1 MTSIRQRLCLSC
13 SPLCFQHPTW
23 FPNSVTLAT
32 GGRSV
37 ELGLST
43 LLWHNIQRAHMHTH
57 SLSHSAVSWM
67 AASKKTC
74 PCPDHRNLCVSF
86 FTKGIFPDE
95 FWDEINLD
103 YTDPLTCVIPRGRQ
117 REFETDSRG
126 GRAWSDRA
134 TSQGLPEA
142 ARSWKRQGSTIFP
155 APSKKA
161 VLILDFWPSKLSISF
176 CCFKAVN
183 VWKFIMAARGNCC
196 IYIYSHMHR
205 STHTCVNTHKFCWP
219 ISKMS
224 DNFF

>member
-67 AASKKTC
+67 AASKKICPKTC

-86 FTKGIFPDE
+86 FAKEIFADE
-95 FWDEINLD
+95 FSDAIIWYEISLD
-103 YTDPLTCVIPRGRQ
+103 YTGPLTCVIPRGRQ

-142 ARSWKRQGSTIFP
+142 ARCWKRQGSTVSP
-155 APSKKA
+155 APSKKT
-161 VLILDFWPSKLSISF
+161 VLILDFWPSKLW
-176 CCFKAVN
+176 A
-183 VWKFIMAARGNCC
+183 
-196 IYIYSHMHR
+196 
-205 STHTCVNTHKFCWP
+205 
-219 ISKMS
+219 
-224 DNFF
+224 